1 MDSHL
6 IFPFLGQKIN
16 QILYSSLISI
26 QNKWQ
31 FWGFHRR
38 LICAIFHVV
47 LIFSVKSQIS
57 AMFLSNFTIEVSCIS
72 QTIQNISLKFS
83 NFLLATS
90 VEKCYNNHSQKR
102 NAEFVLLRTARTAT
116 LPESMHQEEEF
127 DMITLKAEKRNPNVK
142 AKKLRREGYVTGIL
156 SGKEMKEPVAL
167 QFDAAEAAKF
177 IKANKEGTQIY
188 LDIEGEKV
196 DALVKNI
203 DYNPI
208 EKQLMALDF
217 QALVA
222 GEKVSTTVAVKLEHT
237 ELVQGIVEQE
247 MEEIHYK
254 ADPANLLD
262 TIVIDFNGY
271 PADVR
276 DIHVKDLPI
285 PEGKQVHFIT
295 PEDAVVVHIGEYEA
309 APEEDEDAEGAE
321 TEAK

>member
-1 MDSHL
+1 MDSRL

-38 LICAIFHVV
+38 LICATFHVV

-167 QFDAAEAAKF
+167 QFDGAEAAKF

>member
-1 MDSHL
+1 MDSRL

-167 QFDAAEAAKF
+167 QFNGAEAAKF

>member
-1 MDSHL
+1 MDSRL

-196 DALVKNI
+196 DAVVKNI

-309 APEEDEDAEGAE
+309 TPEEDEDAEGAE

>member
-1 MDSHL
+1 MDSRL

>member
-1 MDSHL
+1 MDSRL

-142 AKKLRREGYVTGIL
+142 AKKLRREGYVTGFL

-309 APEEDEDAEGAE
+309 TPEEDEDAEGAE

>member
-1 MDSHL
+1 MDSRL

-72 QTIQNISLKFS
+72 QTIQNISLIFS

-309 APEEDEDAEGAE
+309 TPEEDEDAEGAE

>member
-1 MDSHL
+1 MDSRL

-38 LICAIFHVV
+38 LICEIFHVV

-83 NFLLATS
+83 NFLLAAS

-309 APEEDEDAEGAE
+309 TPEEDEDAEGAE

>member
-1 MDSHL
+1 MDSRL

-31 FWGFHRR
+31 FGGFHRR

-127 DMITLKAEKRNPNVK
+127 DMITLKAEKRKPNVK

-309 APEEDEDAEGAE
+309 TPEEDEDAEGAE

>member
-1 MDSHL
+1 MDSRL

-90 VEKCYNNHSQKR
+90 IEKCYNNHSQKR

>member
-1 MDSHL
+1 MDSRL

-31 FWGFHRR
+31 FGGFHRR

-127 DMITLKAEKRNPNVK
+127 DMITLKAEKRKPNVK

>member
-1 MDSHL
+1 MDSRL

-116 LPESMHQEEEF
+116 LPESMHQEEDF

-254 ADPANLLD
+254 AEPANLLD